1 MKRRWLILF
10 CCSMLVSCATGR
22 RDQSNRD
29 WPEALPRLEYFQCSY
44 EASPSNQQYQTEA
57 EYLDWI
63 LNFYQGSLLYP
74 TGWLDVEAVILGALS
89 PQDLK
94 EQDRQSQQI
103 LLGDLGARI
112 AAEWARHNDVRLID
126 NRLLSQWG
134 SMLQLAPNET
144 ELRRYVEAIS
154 GDIQLILARELD
166 PADVNP
172 RWYEERLQIQLF
184 DDF

>member
-1 MKRRWLILF
+1 MKRRWLIWF
-10 CCSMLVSCATGR
+10 CCSMLVSCATGS
-22 RDQSNRD
+22 RDPYHSS
-29 WPEALPRLEYFQCSY
+29 WPEALPPVEYFQCSY
-44 EASPSNQQYQTEA
+44 EASSRNQQYQTEA
-57 EYLDWI
+57 EYLGWI
-63 LNFYQGSLLYP
+63 LDFYQGSLLYP

-94 EQDRQSQQI
+94 EQDRKSQQI
-103 LLGDLGARI
+103 LLRDLGASI

-134 SMLQLAPNET
+134 SMLQLAPNAT

-172 RWYEERLQIQLF
+172 RRYEERRQIQLF